1 MKWSGFAEKDASYS
15 QRVRLNPSHRGWYQ
29 LAIFFAHSGDSWF
42 WILGL
47 GLVWLFA
54 GPDWRYRSVFMAFSV
69 GLLAVMV
76 IAIKFTVKRRR
87 PEGEWGAI
95 YRNTDP
101 HSFPSGHAARALL
114 LAVLAWA
121 LGPPWFAWVML
132 FWAPAVSVARVMMGV
147 HYISDILAGM
157 LTGFLVALLLLQ
169 LQPFIMSALA
179 FLL

>member
-1 MKWSGFAEKDASYS
+1 MKWSGIAEKDASYS

-29 LAIFFAHSGDSWF
+29 MAIFFAHSGDSWF

-54 GPDWRYRSVFMAFSV
+54 PDWRYHSVFMAFSV
-69 GLLAVMV
+69 GLLAVLV

-95 YRNTDP
+95 YRNADP

-114 LAVLAWA
+114 LAVIAWV
-121 LGPPWFAWVML
+121 LGPPWFAWVMV
-132 FWAPAVSVARVMMGV
+132 FWAPAVSAARVMMGV

-169 LQPFIMSALA
+169 LQPFIMSMLA

>member
-1 MKWSGFAEKDASYS
+1 MKWAGLSEIDARYS
-15 QRVRLNPSHRGWYQ
+15 QRVRLNPAHKGWYQ

-42 WILGL
+42 WMLGL

-54 GPDWRYRSVFMAFSV
+54 GPDWRYRSVFMGFSV
-69 GLLAVMV
+69 ALLAVVV
-76 IAIKFTVKRRR
+76 IAIKFTVRRRR

-95 YRNTDP
+95 YRNADP

-114 LAVLAWA
+114 LAVLALV
-121 LGPPWFAWVML
+121 LGPPWFAWIMI

-147 HYISDILAGM
+147 HYISDVIAGM
-157 LTGFLVALLLLQ
+157 LTGFLVAVLLLQ
-169 LQPFIMSALA
+169 LQPLIMTFLA